1 MSNAQNTD
9 KDLWVSLYKSTG
21 RKLTFLEIGANMA
34 GAGIVACYFLLFD
47 KPVIREDLWTSIIVI
62 GSMCLGLV
70 CLATFVLNHF
80 LKDLSKFIKLKAE
93 NRPVDS
99 QLQKKVQRLVLD
111 FPFISAAMSL
121 FNWFLAAVIMGLYF
135 GLTSNTSGQGEG
147 GFTLVFFEI
156 ARTFMGV
163 IIAGIVTCAIVY
175 FTVEMVYRRLWPYF
189 FPDGGMMK
197 APCTFRLKLTVR
209 MLVVFTLASILPII
223 LMAVL
228 SYNKARMMLVL
239 NPEEVIQSL
248 LYLTAFLLATALAI
262 AVILSRLFSASIIG
276 PVSRMEVAMQRVER
290 GDLTANV
297 LVENNDELGALAE
310 HFNQMTVGLRER
322 YRMRRSLNLAREV
335 QQNLLPQKNPAIE
348 GLDIAGKSIYCDE
361 TGGDYYDFI
370 TFGGHESTQVGIAI
384 GDVSGHGIAS
394 AMIMTTVRSSLRQR
408 SSLPGNAGSI
418 ISDVNRQ
425 LVLDVE
431 NSGQFMTMF
440 YVTIDPAKKNL
451 NWVRAGH
458 DPAIFYDPAS
468 NKIEKLSGSGIA
480 LGIDENWLFEENIK
494 TDLAKGQI
502 VLLSTDGIWETRNP
516 KGEMFGREP
525 VIQIL
530 RQNASLSAN
539 EILKSILEALKRFR
553 ENAKIDD
560 DITLVIIKIDN

>member
-1 MSNAQNTD
+1 MSDAQNVD
-9 KDLWVSLYKSTG
+9 KNRWVSLYKSTG

-34 GAGIVACYFLLFD
+34 GAGIVTFYFLFFD
-47 KPVIREDLWTSIIVI
+47 KPVIREDLGTHVTVI
-62 GSMCLGLV
+62 GLMCLGLV
-70 CLATFVLNHF
+70 CLATAVLNYF
-80 LKDLSKFIKLKAE
+80 QKDLSKFIKLKAE
-93 NRPVDS
+93 NRQIDS
-99 QLQKKVQRLVLD
+99 HLQKKVQRYVLD
-111 FPFISAAMSL
+111 FPFISAVMSL
-121 FNWFLAAVIMGLYF
+121 FNWFLAALIMGFYF
-135 GLTSNTSGQGEG
+135 GLNSNASGQGEA
-147 GFTLVFFEI
+147 GFTFVFFEI

-189 FPDGGMMK
+189 FPDGGIMK

-276 PVSRMEVAMQRVER
+276 PVSRMEVAMQRVEK

-335 QQNLLPQKNPAIE
+335 QQNLLPQENPVIE
-348 GLDIAGKSIYCDE
+348 GLDIAGRSIYCDE

-370 TFGGHESTQVGIAI
+370 TYGGGRIHTDRYCHRRCIRSW
-384 GDVSGHGIAS
+384 DRLCYDYGHRTILPAAAFS
-394 AMIMTTVRSSLRQR
+394 ITRQCR
-408 SSLPGNAGSI
+408 
-418 ISDVNRQ
+418 
-425 LVLDVE
+425 
-431 NSGQFMTMF
+431 
-440 YVTIDPAKKNL
+440 
-451 NWVRAGH
+451 
-458 DPAIFYDPAS
+458 
-468 NKIEKLSGSGIA
+468 
-480 LGIDENWLFEENIK
+480 
-494 TDLAKGQI
+494 
-502 VLLSTDGIWETRNP
+502 
-516 KGEMFGREP
+516 
-525 VIQIL
+525 
-530 RQNASLSAN
+530 
-539 EILKSILEALKRFR
+539 
-553 ENAKIDD
+553 
-560 DITLVIIKIDN
+560 